1 MPEPGAGAP
10 APGAL
15 LLVGCG
21 KMGTALLNGWLAG
34 GQPPYDIAIVEPGP
48 RPEAFASIDLGAWV
62 DNVTWLPTDFQPDVV
77 VFAVKPQAMSGV
89 LPDYRRFVAPKTVF
103 LSIAAGRTIASIE
116 SALGGNAAVVRS
128 MPNTPAAIG
137 CGITV
142 ACANANVTAAQRAL
156 CDALLRAV
164 GEVAWVEDEAL
175 LDPVTAVSGSGP
187 AYVFLLVEALADA
200 GVAVGLPHDLALR
213 LARAT
218 VEGSGELLRRSTE
231 PPSTLRQNVTSPGGT
246 TMAALQ
252 VLMAPDT
259 GLGALM
265 TRAVA
270 AATARSRELAS

>member
-21 KMGTALLNGWLAG
+21 KMGTALLHGWLAG
-34 GQPPYDIAIVEPGP
+34 GQPPSDIAIVEPGP

-77 VFAVKPQAMSGV
+77 VFAVKPQAMPGV
-89 LPDYRRFVAPKTVF
+89 LPGYRRFVAPATVF
-103 LSIAAGRTIASIE
+103 LSIAAGRTIAFIE
-116 SALGGNAAVVRS
+116 SALGATAAVVRS

-142 ACANANVTAAQRAL
+142 ACANARVTAAQRAL

-164 GEVAWVEDEAL
+164 GEVAWVEDEGL

-200 GVAVGLPHDLALR
+200 GVAAGLPHDLALR

-218 VEGSGELLRRSTE
+218 VEGSGELLRRSIE

-252 VLMAPDT
+252 VLMAPNT
-259 GLGALM
+259 GLRALM
-265 TRAVA
+265 TRAV
-270 AATARSRELAS
+270 

>member
-1 MPEPGAGAP
+1 MPDPGAGAP
-10 APGAL
+10 VPGAL

-21 KMGTALLNGWLAG
+21 KMGSALVHGWLAAH
-34 GQPPYDIAIVEPGP
+34 QPATEIAIVEPSP
-48 RPEAFASIDLGAWV
+48 RPAAFAAIDLGAWV
-62 DNVTWLPTDFQPDVV
+62 DDVSWLPAEFRPDVV
-77 VFAVKPQAMSGV
+77 VFAVKPQAMAGV
-89 LPDYRRFVAPKTVF
+89 LPAYRRFVGPATAF
-103 LSIAAGRTIASIE
+103 LSIAAGRTIGSFEAV
-116 SALGGNAAVVRS
+116 LGAEAAIVRA

-137 CGITV
+137 CGISV
-142 ACANANVTAAQRAL
+142 ACANARVTAEQRAM

-200 GVAVGLPHDLALR
+200 GIAAGLPSELALR

-218 VEGSGELLRRSTE
+218 VEGSGELLRRSIE
-231 PPSTLRQNVTSPGGT
+231 PPAALRQAVTSPGGT
-246 TMAALQ
+246 TAAALE
-252 VLMAPDT
+252 VLTAPD

-270 AATARSRELAS
+270 AATRRSRELAG